1 MPTKPKQVTPPAI
14 TQKLIEESWQ
24 VFVSTLKHEGHNI
37 RWAEKI
43 PRHKIKRIF
52 LKIAQLRKLW
62 MGLNDIE
69 RSYLPT
75 ELLASS
81 ELPSAESLLPPDSS
95 EYHRANKIA
104 LKLDAALAWHNEYEF
119 LCKEANHDRRRKDA
133 EKALT
138 AHLLDYWREK
148 TGQIPKGR
156 KDARDLN
163 LPLNIWI
170 AEIQEKMRA
179 YGKNTKTAEDIKNKA
194 LLRLRGYRPDDMIVE
209 VAKLL

>member
-1 MPTKPKQVTPPAI
+1 MPPKSKQVKPPAI

-24 VFVSTLKHEGHNI
+24 VFVSALKHEGHNI

-75 ELLASS
+75 ELLVSS
-81 ELPSAESLLPPDSS
+81 ELPSPESLLPLDTSPP
-95 EYHRANKIA
+95 HQTNKIVF
-104 LKLDAALAWHNEYEF
+104 KLDAALAWHKEYEV

-138 AHLLDYWREK
+138 AHLLDYWHEK

-156 KDARDLN
+156 KDAYGLN
-163 LPLNIWI
+163 LPLNTWLS
-170 AEIQEKMRA
+170 EIHEKMMA
-179 YGKNTKTAEDIKNKA
+179 HGKKTKTANDIKNKA